1 MGSGKS
7 SVGREL
13 SRLLACPAIDLD
25 SEIERSCGRAI
36 PEIFRTDGEEAFR
49 SLELTAL
56 RQILDQYGEDDDT
69 DEEIAKEFNDGE
81 DDEAEIDSLNAP
93 HLILS
98 LGGGTLTTPKC
109 ASLVHSRTTCMY
121 LRATTDTLIANLHDS
136 DSGRPM
142 LSGGIPLRDRI
153 EQLMRERAAVYEHV
167 AHYIVDIDGKTPKS
181 VARDISLI
189 LRRP

>member
-13 SRLLACPAIDLD
+13 ARLLNCPAIDLD
-25 SEIERSCGRAI
+25 AEIERQAGRTV
-36 PEIFRTDGEEAFR
+36 PEIFSAEGEETFR
-49 SLELTAL
+49 ALELTAL
-56 RQILDQYGEDDDT
+56 RQILDQYGEDDET
-69 DEEIAKEFNDGE
+69 DEEIAKDFNDG
-81 DDEAEIDSLNAP
+81 DDDGAEIDDLNAP

-109 ASLVHSRTTCMY
+109 AALVHQRTICLY
-121 LRATTDTLIANLHDS
+121 LRATTDTLIANLHNDS
-136 DSGRPM
+136 SGRPM
-142 LSGGIPLRDRI
+142 LSGGIPLRERI
-153 EQLMRERAAVYEHV
+153 EQLMRQRAAVYERV

-189 LRRP
+189 LRKP